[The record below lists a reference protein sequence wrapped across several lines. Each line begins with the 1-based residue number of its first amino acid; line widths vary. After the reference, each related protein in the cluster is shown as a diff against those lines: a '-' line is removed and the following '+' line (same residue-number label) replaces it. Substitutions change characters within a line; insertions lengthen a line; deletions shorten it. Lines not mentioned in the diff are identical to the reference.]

1 MKKKFLLTLGLV
13 TLLASATQANQE
25 QLATSIK
32 EARGEATR
40 AAEQL
45 KAALDTLT
53 TLTKQKEGDLRPAFK
68 AFTAE
73 VPKTEAAA
81 AWTRTRAQ
89 WMSGDG
95 MKYFVDWQK
104 TIDGIAKESL
114 KKKGQKRLDAAKKS
128 YAQVEAALKSAGEK
142 FQPFLSDLADIQ
154 KILSSDLT
162 AAGIKNVKSTV
173 SDANWRYKTVDSTIK
188 DALKE
193 MEKMEKSLSSEVK

>member
-1 MKKKFLLTLGLV
+1 MKKKFLTLGLV

-45 KAALDTLT
+45 KATLDTLT

-95 MKYFVDWQK
+95 MKDFVDWQK

-128 YAQVEAALKSAGEK
+128 YAQVEASLKSAGEK